1 MNTRFETPA
10 ALRHDSHVLA
20 DDARALLAATAE
32 VTDEK
37 VAQARQ
43 RLESALERARQA
55 AEGVKERAAEGARQ
69 ADGMIRSHPYESLAV
84 ALGIGALLGFV
95 LSRRN

>member
-20 DDARALLAATAE
+20 EDARALLAATAE

-43 RLESALERARQA
+43 RLEAALEQTKQA
-55 AEGVKERAAEGARQ
+55 AESLRERAVQGAKQ
-69 ADGMIRSHPYESLAV
+69 ADGMIRNHPYESIAI
-84 ALGIGALLGFV
+84 ALGVGALLGFA